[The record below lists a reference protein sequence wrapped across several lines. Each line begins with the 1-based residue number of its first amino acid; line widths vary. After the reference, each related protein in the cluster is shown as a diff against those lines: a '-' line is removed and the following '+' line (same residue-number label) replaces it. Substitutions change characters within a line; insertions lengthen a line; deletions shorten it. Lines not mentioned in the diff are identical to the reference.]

1 MTAVTIDLQPE
12 LSDRL
17 RELAEASGLSVAEY
31 VKGLLERIVRSR
43 GNEAAVALLAS
54 WEKEDA
60 TSDPA
65 ELEARRLAWEDM
77 KAALD
82 EGHSSDRVLFP

>member
-31 VKGLLERIVRSR
+31 VKGLLERIVPSR

-54 WEKEDA
+54 WEKEEA

-65 ELEARRLAWEDM
+65 ELEARRRAWEDM
-77 KAALD
+77 KAALG